1 MCTLHYFD
9 RIVEKIVHL
18 HFQFVWTIFSTIQ
31 YKKLQ
36 CQAIEEMQRVLSS
49 SGAHGGNVQIF
60 KDDQLSGAA
69 NSIPNKPFFN
79 GMHAAKLFKPSTLP
93 RGSEKLYTDLVA
105 AEKNFISVSKSKRDK
120 LDVWEGLDKL
130 SPYFK
135 GGLVLF
141 DDLKHQ
147 FISIVEQWGAKF
159 LQAFG
164 ETHITHYIVSPQF
177 SIYLHLFN

>member
-1 MCTLHYFD
+1 MCTLYCFN

-18 HFQFVWTIFSTIQ
+18 HFQFVWTIRD
-31 YKKLQ
+31 KELQ

-49 SGAHGGNVQIF
+49 TGAHGSNVQIF
-60 KDDQLSGAA
+60 KDDQLSSAA
-69 NSIPNKPFFN
+69 NSVPNKPSFN
-79 GMHAAKLFKPSTLP
+79 GVHAAKLFKPSTLP
-93 RGSEKLYTDLVA
+93 RGSKKLYTDLVVV
-105 AEKNFISVSKSKRDK
+105 EKNFISGGQSKRDK
-120 LDVWEGLDKL
+120 IDVWEGLDKL

-135 GGLVLF
+135 GGLVLS

-147 FISIVEQWGAKF
+147 FRLTVEQWGAKF

-177 SIYLHLFN
+177 SIYLYLFN